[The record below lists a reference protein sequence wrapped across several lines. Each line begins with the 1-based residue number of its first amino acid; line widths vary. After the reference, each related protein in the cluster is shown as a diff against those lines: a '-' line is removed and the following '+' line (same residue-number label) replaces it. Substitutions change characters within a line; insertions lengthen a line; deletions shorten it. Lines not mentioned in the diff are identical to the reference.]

1 MPTFLKSYILIL
13 STIQNWGLLP
23 LKYNIRSPKKIFIII
38 NLKNV
43 YVETKVFQKLNLSKN
58 DFNKCAPKQLFLI
71 EK

>member
-1 MPTFLKSYILIL
+1 MDRAIL
-13 STIQNWGLLP
+13 SRIQNRGLFALEIQY
-23 LKYNIRSPKKIFIII
+23 KKSEKIFIII
-38 NLKNV
+38 NLKNM